1 MWAGDRRN
9 CGKPSGLQYGCAYS
23 NPTQKGEKER
33 STGELMAV
41 VYIPK
46 LEFKIKACNTCGK
59 EIPKGD
65 PCFWDK
71 SNKKNYH
78 DNNKCYDVKANP
90 SRAGVE
96 GTPPNGLPNEAPA
109 AIATPTQAQ
118 ITQRVTQRLNLS
130 KEIVARAFG
139 QEAVGLEA
147 PAFAGLIEETFR
159 QLWSE
164 VAMVKI
170 QKQKEE
176 NIDRVKR

>member
-96 GTPPNGLPNEAPA
+96 GTPPNGLP
-109 AIATPTQAQ
+109 
-118 ITQRVTQRLNLS
+118 S
-130 KEIVARAFG
+130 KTSPV
-139 QEAVGLEA
+139 
-147 PAFAGLIEETFR
+147 
-159 QLWSE
+159 
-164 VAMVKI
+164 
-170 QKQKEE
+170 
-176 NIDRVKR
+176 

>member
-65 PCFWDK
+65 P
-71 SNKKNYH
+71 
-78 DNNKCYDVKANP
+78 
-90 SRAGVE
+90 
-96 GTPPNGLPNEAPA
+96 
-109 AIATPTQAQ
+109 
-118 ITQRVTQRLNLS
+118 LS

>member
-71 SNKKNYH
+71 NNKK
-78 DNNKCYDVKANP
+78 DVKAR
-90 SRAGVE
+90 SS
-96 GTPPNGLPNEAPA
+96 GL
-109 AIATPTQAQ
+109 
-118 ITQRVTQRLNLS
+118 RSKGHS
-130 KEIVARAFG
+130 KEEHDCGSACNPRMPRLCAL
-139 QEAVGLEA
+139 A
-147 PAFAGLIEETFR
+147 
-159 QLWSE
+159 
-164 VAMVKI
+164 
-170 QKQKEE
+170 
-176 NIDRVKR
+176 